1 MRHLSFHRIL
11 RVVLRLICRLLVDP
25 LVHIVMTEQL
35 KQIRLLLA
43 KLCKEQ
49 LERHCEVVLVLLHVF
64 DLIPHPVETRLKL
77 SFDRFHQSAQRA
89 VLLLQLGIGQQT
101 VLLHLLDQRLLSFSQ
116 VFLQLA
122 LEILNLVFL

>member
-11 RVVLRLICRLLVDP
+11 RVVLRLICRLFVDP

-64 DLIPHPVETRLKL
+64 DLIPHSVETRLKL
-77 SFDRFHQSAQRA
+77 SFDRLHQSAQRA